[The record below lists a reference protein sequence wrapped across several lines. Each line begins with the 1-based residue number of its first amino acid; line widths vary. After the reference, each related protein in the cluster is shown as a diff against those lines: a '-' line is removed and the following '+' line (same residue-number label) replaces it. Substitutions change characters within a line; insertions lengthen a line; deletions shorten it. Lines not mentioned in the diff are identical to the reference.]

1 MTNSE
6 SEIFVLVR
14 NPDKQKTDAENGV
27 EEITRRRLL
36 ENFSETPENLI
47 QEGAVLVRHPYL
59 HPKFEAKLLPAQK
72 LYDALRE
79 EAELE
84 FCEALMELGATEI
97 ILTYST
103 NKTQA
108 SKMKT
113 GAELGIGAFGSEG
126 SIKNAEEQ
134 ACSGEKTWKMVLG
147 KQKVDIS
154 ALDEGNFF
162 SKLVYN
168 KNNQTLRILF
178 NQIKSGKEVKKFEL
192 EFKHSVSRNHKL
204 EAKIKASYLALFS
217 LSLDFEKD
225 YKENEVESA
234 SFVAKF

>member
-1 MTNSE
+1 MANND

-14 NPDKQKTDAENGV
+14 NPDKQKADPENGV

-36 ENFSETPENLI
+36 ESFCDTPENII

-59 HPKFEAKLLPAQK
+59 HPKFETKLLPAQK

-113 GAELGIGAFGSEG
+113 AAELRVGAFDAEG
-126 SIKNAEEQ
+126 SHKNTEEEVIAGQ
-134 ACSGEKTWKMVLG
+134 KTWRMVLG
-147 KQKVDIS
+147 KQKVDINS
-154 ALDEGNFF
+154 LDEGNFF

-178 NQIKSGKEVKKFEL
+178 NHIKSGKEVKKFEL

-217 LSLDFEKD
+217 ISLDFEKD